1 MSGTSSARSQRPT
14 PSVSPFRSRKSP
26 ATKSAGR
33 PVTPSSMT
41 SSRQPSKLSVSPT
54 ATVSPSPSPSPS
66 PPTLTLDRPDISKS
80 KENVTVTVRFRPLR
94 SVLSSSF
101 FLWLSSGAGKWW
113 FRFSLRGP
121 VWQPESSG
129 LQTFG
134 FWVLSSA
141 REINKGD
148 EIAWYADGDYMVRNE
163 YSPSIAYGFGSY
175 RSLLLPHSNY
185 VHASKINV
193 HFYIWEVFI
202 SWELSLFNSTKPLRN
217 CVSLDAL
224 FCLCFFF
231 FFWSLYA
238 AENSYQ
244 KNLRNF
250 ALLSVLSYLLLLK
263 VLRLQRFLVVL
274 YENLTMDAAD
284 RVFGPATTTRHV
296 YDVAAQHVVS
306 GTMHGING
314 NYLT

>member
-1 MSGTSSARSQRPT
+1 MWILWTPFSLLLNITLSFSPMSGTSSARSQRPI

-54 ATVSPSPSPSPS
+54 ATVSHSPSPSPSPS

-94 SVLSSSF
+94 SVLSSFFFF

-148 EIAWYADGDYMVRNE
+148 EIAWYADGDYMVRSE

-175 RSLLLPHSNY
+175 RSFLLSHSNY

-193 HFYIWEVFI
+193 HLYVWEVFI
-202 SWELSLFNSTKPLRN
+202 SWELSLLTVQSRYGTV
-217 CVSLDAL
+217 CVWMH
-224 FCLCFFF
+224 FFVCVFFF
-231 FFWSLYA
+231 FLKFICRGELISDKFKKLCFT
-238 AENSYQ
+238 E
-244 KNLRNF
+244 RTFVF
-250 ALLSVLSYLLLLK
+250 ASFES
-263 VLRLQRFLVVL
+263 
-274 YENLTMDAAD
+274 A
-284 RVFGPATTTRHV
+284 
-296 YDVAAQHVVS
+296 
-306 GTMHGING
+306 
-314 NYLT
+314 